1 MDWTP
6 WAMAAHI
13 ASLGLW
19 SAALLIMAGLYARP
33 PQEQDR
39 AELHRH
45 ALMCRYTFM
54 MLGSPAA
61 VLAILTGSALVVL
74 RGVEGSWLLAKLAV
88 VAVMALYHVYCG
100 HLLHEQQHA
109 ALPEPAAWRRVLLLL
124 VPLVFIST
132 IFVLVLAKP
141 NVVLEHQITPQPAG
155 NRYQQGAQQGQIQA
169 TAMNGGEGVVNAG

>member
-61 VLAILTGSALVVL
+61 VLAILTGSALVAL

-88 VAVMALYHVYCG
+88 VAMMGMYHVYCG
-100 HLLHEQQHA
+100 HLLHAQERGP
-109 ALPEPAAWRRVLLLL
+109 LPAPPFWKPPLLIL
-124 VPLVFIST
+124 VPILLIST
-132 IFVLVLAKP
+132 ILV
-141 NVVLEHQITPQPAG
+141 
-155 NRYQQGAQQGQIQA
+155 
-169 TAMNGGEGVVNAG
+169 